1 MKLKNYGYYQYF
13 TENMYNR
20 FNGDINTI
28 VPSINLLTTINNFKS
43 KVILQAVGFNYM
55 LTTAINLPHI
65 YKNMQYLNGSDE
77 DCRATILFTIL
88 HELSHCDQEIDDIRL
103 HHEKI
108 YRNITEYTNDLNV
121 IKFINNNIKEIA
133 FYTSRENS
141 YKTWED
147 IFPYY
152 ALENWH
158 NEYDL
163 FKEIDLKYN
172 QSTSIRYTILSS
184 LSSLVNEYIFNF
196 YNIRIIF
203 NFMNSTGKKLMK
215 VLNVINEGNF
225 VLNKKDTKYLADMM
239 LLNLKELE
247 SPVKANKT
255 MNMTDCDIYLNVKSL
270 DAYNVVNML

>member
-1 MKLKNYGYYQYF
+1 MKLKDYGYYQCF

-77 DCRATILFTIL
+77 DCRATLIFAIL

-103 HHEKI
+103 HHEKL
-108 YRNITEYTNDLNV
+108 YRNIIEYTNDLNV
-121 IKFINNNIKEIA
+121 VRFINNNIKEIA
-133 FYTSRENS
+133 FYASRENS
-141 YKTWED
+141 YKTWKD

-152 ALENWH
+152 TLERCN
-158 NEYDL
+158 NEFDL
-163 FKEIDLKYN
+163 FKGTDMKYN
-172 QSTSIRYTILSS
+172 QSTSVRYTILSS
-184 LSSLVNEYIFNF
+184 LSSLVDEYIYDF

-203 NFMNSTGKKLMK
+203 NFMNSSGKMLMK
-215 VLNVINEGNF
+215 VLNIINEGNF

-247 SPVKANKT
+247 TPVNVNKT
-255 MNMTDCDIYLNVKSL
+255 MTDCDIYLNVKSL
-270 DAYNVVNML
+270 DAYNVVNMV

>member
-1 MKLKNYGYYQYF
+1 MKLKDYGYYQCF

-77 DCRATILFTIL
+77 DCRATLIFAIL

-103 HHEKI
+103 HREKL
-108 YRNITEYTNDLNV
+108 YRNIIEYTNDLNV
-121 IKFINNNIKEIA
+121 VRFINNNIKEIA
-133 FYTSRENS
+133 FYASRENS
-141 YKTWED
+141 YKTWKD

-152 ALENWH
+152 TLERCN
-158 NEYDL
+158 NEFDL
-163 FKEIDLKYN
+163 FKGTDMKYN
-172 QSTSIRYTILSS
+172 QSTSVRYTILSS
-184 LSSLVNEYIFNF
+184 LSSLVDEYIYDF

-203 NFMNSTGKKLMK
+203 NFMNSSGKMLMK
-215 VLNVINEGNF
+215 VLNIINEGNF

-247 SPVKANKT
+247 TPVNVNKT
-255 MNMTDCDIYLNVKSL
+255 MTDCDIYLNVKSL
-270 DAYNVVNML
+270 DAYNVVNMV